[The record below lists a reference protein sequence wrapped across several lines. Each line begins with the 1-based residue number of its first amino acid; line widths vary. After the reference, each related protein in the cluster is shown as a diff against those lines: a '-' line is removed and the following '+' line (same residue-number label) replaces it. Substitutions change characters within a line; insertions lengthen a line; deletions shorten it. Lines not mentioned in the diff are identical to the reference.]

1 MGTGSTVN
9 KFLNIIHEKFV
20 KNDINIK
27 AVSTSSQTTN
37 LAISLG
43 IEVLDFNN
51 VGEIET
57 VIDGADEV
65 DPCKNLIK
73 GGGGA
78 LLMEK
83 IVANFSKNLIII
95 ADETKMVKTLGNFPL
110 PVEIVKFGSEKTTNH
125 ISNLLNH
132 LKYSDFEIR
141 IRKDQK
147 NNYSTEESN
156 FILDLHLNQIKDAY
170 LLNRELMMIPGVIE
184 VGLFLDMASK
194 VIVGRDNKR
203 VDIF

>member
-51 VGEIET
+51 VGEIEI

-83 IVANFSKNLIII
+83 IVANFSKKLIII

-125 ISNLLNH
+125 ISNLLND